1 VMFLEDGTRAHFMNY
16 LQREFPSWLPRY
28 EKLYANKYA
37 PQQYRKQVQGMVRV
51 LQERYG
57 LHNRKEADAEHTS
70 APASPETEQV
80 GFAW

>member
-1 VMFLEDGTRAHFMNY
+1 MFLEAGTRAHFMSF

-28 EKLYANKYA
+28 EKLYEKKYA
-37 PQQYRKQVQGMVRV
+37 PREYRKQVQGMVRV

-57 LHNRKEADAEHTS
+57 LHRRTEAPVER
-70 APASPETEQV
+70 PAAAVSPESEQV